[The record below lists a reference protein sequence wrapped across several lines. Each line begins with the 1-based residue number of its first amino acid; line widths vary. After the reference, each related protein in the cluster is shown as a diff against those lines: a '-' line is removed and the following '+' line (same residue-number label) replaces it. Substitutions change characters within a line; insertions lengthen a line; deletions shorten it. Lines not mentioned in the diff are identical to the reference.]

1 MTFMRPFTT
10 RFVNPLTRV
19 FAGWVPW
26 FGILTYKGRKS
37 GRTYRTP
44 MNVFRHGDD
53 YVFALTYGSEVQWVK
68 NVLAA
73 GGCDIRVRG
82 RDIRLVEP
90 EVFVDRTRRLMPLP
104 GSTDPSTE
112 QRVGVHADAA
122 RLRAL
127 TRRRRDATRS

>member
-19 FAGWVPW
+19 FAGWLPW
-26 FGILTYKGRKS
+26 FGILVYKGRKS

-53 YVFALTYGSEVQWVK
+53 YVIALTYGSEVQWVQ

-73 GGCDIRVRG
+73 GGCDIRIRG

-90 EVFVDRTRRLMPLP
+90 AVFVDPTRRLMPLI
-104 GSTDPSTE
+104 
-112 QRVGVHADAA
+112 V
-122 RLRAL
+122 RLVLRLNNVSEFMRMRRA
-127 TRRRRDATRS
+127 

>member
-19 FAGWVPW
+19 FAGRLPW

-37 GRTYRTP
+37 GRTFRTP
-44 MNVFRHGDD
+44 MNVFRQGDD
-53 YVFALTYGSEVQWVK
+53 YVFALTYGSEVQWVQ

-73 GGCDIRVRG
+73 GGCGIRVRG

-90 EVFVDRTRRLMPLP
+90 EVFVDPTRRLMPFI
-104 GSTDPSTE
+104 
-112 QRVGVHADAA
+112 V
-122 RLRAL
+122 RLVLRLNNVSEFMRMRRA
-127 TRRRRDATRS
+127 